1 MSIVGPRSGENKAF
15 TRDEKS
21 AATQLVKDRPVPLPE
36 PQTLS
41 SKLRGLA
48 GLQSVTAMK
57 SVRVKASVPTDK
69 RLYF

>member
-48 GLQSVTAMK
+48 ELQSGNCNEIGESQGVCA
-57 SVRVKASVPTDK
+57 D
-69 RLYF
+69 